1 MPRQIVPKK
10 DTPVV
15 VKTQNS
21 IHTKHNPHKGHSHK
35 TDNNNT
41 TNPSSSANSRPKT
54 AKTNQHQLNHH
65 QSNSSRF
72 ELSSEQWKCT
82 KCGNVNKEIN
92 IKCKCKFIL
101 LISIHIQ
108 FVNIYEEVK
117 AVMIECILLNYNI
130 IINLI

>member
-1 MPRQIVPKK
+1 MLYIDFDMPRQIVPKK

-15 VKTQNS
+15 VKSQNS
-21 IHTKHNPHKGHSHK
+21 LHTKHNLHKGNSHK
-35 TDNNNT
+35 IENNNNNNNI

-92 IKCKCKFIL
+92 MKCKSKFIITHL
-101 LISIHIQ
+101 HIHIHS
-108 FVNIYEEVK
+108 
-117 AVMIECILLNYNI
+117 M
-130 IINLI
+130 